1 MITITD
7 DDRARI
13 AKSIADAEQVT
24 SAEIICVVMRA
35 AGDYWS
41 VPILWATIV
50 ALAWP
55 WPLIWITTLSAST
68 IYVSQLIV
76 FAVVALALS
85 IPRRRRT
92 SLTPGWIRRR
102 RARQAAREH
111 FFSQGLHRTVN
122 RSGVMIFVAAA
133 ERYAEILADDSI
145 AQKVD
150 DSKWRQPIADL
161 LDALARNEAAKGLE
175 QAVARCSAILAE
187 AAPPRQSDRNELPD
201 KVIVI

>member
-41 VPILWATIV
+41 VPILWATIG

-85 IPRRRRT
+85 IPRSRRT

-175 QAVARCSAILAE
+175 QTVARCSAILAE